1 LSREAQWR
9 LAFGRWDMA
18 AAWTADGRDMERTSS
33 VDPPS
38 GGVLVDWR
46 RDLERS
52 GGVEI
57 WSGAALSI
65 GAVTL
70 PAMRDLERSGGA

>member
-1 LSREAQWR
+1 
-9 LAFGRWDMA
+9 
-18 AAWTADGRDMERTSS
+18 MERTSS

-38 GGVLVDWR
+38 GGVLIDWR

-70 PAMRDLERSGGA
+70 PAMQDLERSGGA